1 MTLLHAGGLLDPTA
15 LLQGAGPWVIALIMF
30 IIFIETG
37 LLFPF
42 LPGDSLVFTAALL
55 SVPLGISL
63 PVLVAVV
70 AIAAIIGDSIGYFIG
85 RKIGRGM
92 FTPDARV
99 LKRRYLEQTDA
110 FLARYGGRA
119 LVLARFVPI
128 VRTYIPPVVGMST
141 MHYRTFIKWNVI
153 GGITWAL
160 LLTLAGFWLGQIP
173 FVADNVD
180 VISAIIVALSVVP
193 IGIDLLRRRQ
203 PH

>member
-42 LPGDSLVFTAALL
+42 LPGDSLVFTA
-55 SVPLGISL
+55 
-63 PVLVAVV
+63 VAVV

>member
-1 MTLLHAGGLLDPTA
+1 
-15 LLQGAGPWVIALIMF
+15 MF